1 MAGGRPLRR
10 ASLAAGC
17 TGLRDPPTPAQ
28 LPSSCLLPGAP
39 ARPGSARLG
48 PARLRSAP
56 LGRPRPP
63 PLCSPPLPPPPP
75 RTRLLAFRPHPHTT
89 IGPRLSGPT
98 SAVLPVFSPASTP
111 LLARISQTPPI
122 PGQSLPRGCHWHYS
136 HKPCPLHCH
145 WSFFLLVTPLVL
157 GRTLYLFGHFLPVD
171 HEGWGPRFTVA
182 SCMSV
187 PCLCSLIR
195 SLHLSTQPS

>member
-1 MAGGRPLRR
+1 MAGGRPRALRR

-28 LPSSCLLPGAP
+28 LPSSCPLPGAL

-75 RTRLLAFRPHPHTT
+75 RTRPLAFRLHPHTA
-89 IGPRLSGPT
+89 IGPPPSGPT
-98 SAVLPVFSPASTP
+98 PTALPDIRPRPTQCYWSAPRRPRPYQGSLCLRTAIGISPIGPAPCVTIGLFAYTSRFRQDPQP
-111 LLARISQTPPI
+111 LQP
-122 PGQSLPRGCHWHYS
+122 
-136 HKPCPLHCH
+136 
-145 WSFFLLVTPLVL
+145 
-157 GRTLYLFGHFLPVD
+157 FLPCR
-171 HEGWGPRFTVA
+171 PRRLESKAHV
-182 SCMSV
+182 
-187 PCLCSLIR
+187 
-195 SLHLSTQPS
+195 